1 VGELRT
7 KHRVSFEKGTVAEKD
22 DYLVD
27 ILVDLGFV
35 TPDQVAAQRTEAQ
48 AAGVGVVDLMV
59 ANKVIRPA
67 DVTQAKAAHF
77 GAEVVNLG
85 EIKIDDDVIAAVP
98 RHIARKYRVV
108 PVFKHDSSITVALAD
123 PSDLDT
129 LDSLRLL
136 LNAEVDL
143 RVASEQDI
151 EAALS
156 KYYGGER
163 GASRAMATDPK
174 LQQTI
179 KELTEEHVEV
189 TGGAATD
196 GSVVDADAPLIK
208 LVNTMITEAFRMRAS
223 DIHLEPLPKTFRV
236 RYRIDGVL
244 HEIKPPPKRLQA
256 AIISRLKIQSNM
268 SISEHRVPQDGRIQT
283 NVGNKLIDLRV
294 SCLPTNHG
302 ESIVMRILDKEGLR
316 LGLPE
321 LGFFTDDQQ
330 TFERLIGLPDGI
342 LLITGPTGSGKTTTL
357 YSCLHF
363 INRPDR
369 KIITVEDPV
378 EYILAG
384 INQVQVNEAVGLS
397 FATALRSILRQAPNI
412 IMIGEI
418 RDLETATIA
427 INASLTG
434 HLVFSTLHTNDA
446 PSAVTRLIDIGVK
459 PFLVASSTR
468 GLMAQRLVRRVCK
481 QCSSPTMPTE
491 AEMRSLGLDAAS
503 TQGANLL
510 KGKGCPNCNNTGYR
524 GRFGIFEIFVI
535 DDEARKLIYEK
546 VPSSVLRARAR
557 EMGMRTLREDGVRK
571 VLAGLTTPDEVIKAT
586 VGDVD

>member
-1 VGELRT
+1 
-7 KHRVSFEKGTVAEKD
+7 VAEKD

-35 TPDQVAAQRTEAQ
+35 TPERVAELRPEAQ
-48 AAGVGVVDLMV
+48 ATGVGLVDMML
-59 ANKVIRPA
+59 ANKVVRPA

-77 GAEVVNLG
+77 GAEVVNLS
-85 EIKIDDDVIAAVP
+85 ELKVPDDVIATVP

-108 PVFKHDSSITVALAD
+108 PVYKHENNLTVALAD

-129 LDSLRLL
+129 IDSLTHLL
-136 LNAEVDL
+136 RMEISLQ
-143 RVASEQDI
+143 VASEADI

-156 KYYGGER
+156 KYYAER
-163 GASRAMATDPK
+163 GGGGGGMRAADPQ
-174 LQQTI
+174 LANTI
-179 KELTEEHVEV
+179 KELTEDHVEIDI
-189 TGGAATD
+189 AAMEAGET
-196 GSVVDADAPLIK
+196 VEADAPLIK
-208 LVNTMITEAFRMRAS
+208 LVNSMITEAFKMRAS
-223 DIHLEPLPKTFRV
+223 DIHLEPLAKIFRV
-236 RYRIDGVL
+236 RYRIDGML
-244 HEIKPPPKRLQA
+244 HEMKAPPKRLQA

-268 SISEHRVPQDGRIQT
+268 SISEHRIPQDGRIQT
-283 NVGNKLIDLRV
+283 NVGSKLIDLRV

-342 LLITGPTGSGKTTTL
+342 LLVTGPTGSGKTTTL

-384 INQVQVNEAVGLS
+384 INQVQVNEAVGLT
-397 FATALRSILRQAPNI
+397 FAMALRSILRQAPNV
-412 IMIGEI
+412 IMVGEI
-418 RDLETATIA
+418 RDLETASIA

-468 GLMAQRLVRRVCK
+468 ALMAQRLVRKVCK
-481 QCSSPTMPTE
+481 QCGATYVPTE
-491 AEMRSLGLDAAS
+491 AEMRALNLDAA
-503 TQGANLL
+503 TAQGANFLR
-510 KGKGCPNCNNTGYR
+510 GKGCANCNNTGFR
-524 GRFGIFEIFVI
+524 GRFGIFEIFII
-535 DDEARKLIYEK
+535 DDDARKLIYEK
-546 VPSSVLRARAR
+546 VSSSVLRNRAR
-557 EMGMRTLREDGVRK
+557 EMGMRTLREDGIRK
-571 VLAGLTTPDEVIKAT
+571 VLAGLTTPDEVIRAT

>member
-1 VGELRT
+1 
-7 KHRVSFEKGTVAEKD
+7 VAEKD

-35 TPDQVAAQRTEAQ
+35 SPDQVAQLRSEAQ
-48 AAGVGVVDLMV
+48 AAGVGVVDLML
-59 ANKVIRPA
+59 ANQVVRPA

-77 GAEVVNLG
+77 GAEVVNLNDL
-85 EIKIDDDVIAAVP
+85 KISDDIIAMIP

-108 PVFKHDSSITVALAD
+108 PVFKHDNSLTVAMAD

-129 LDSLRLL
+129 IDSLTHLL
-136 LNAEVDL
+136 HMEIALQ
-143 RVASEQDI
+143 VASEADI
-151 EAALS
+151 ENALS
-156 KYYGGER
+156 RYYAER
-163 GASRAMATDPK
+163 GGVAADPRY
-174 LQQTI
+174 TEVI
-179 KELTEEHVEV
+179 EDLTREHVELE
-189 TGGAATD
+189 AAEAGD
-196 GSVVDADAPLIK
+196 NAVVEADAPLIK
-208 LVNTMITEAFRMRAS
+208 LVNSLIVEAFKMRAS
-223 DIHLEPLPKTFRV
+223 DIHLEPLSKTFRV

-268 SISEHRVPQDGRIQT
+268 SISEHRIPQDGRIQT
-283 NVGNKLIDLRV
+283 SVGSKLIDLRV

-342 LLITGPTGSGKTTTL
+342 LLVTGPTGSGKTTTL

-378 EYILAG
+378 EYLLSG

-397 FATALRSILRQAPNI
+397 FSMALRSILRQAPNV

-418 RDLETATIA
+418 RDLETASIA

-468 GLMAQRLVRRVCK
+468 ALMAQRLVRKVCK
-481 QCSSPTMPTE
+481 QCAAPALPSE
-491 AEMRSLGLDAAS
+491 AEMRTLGLDTAS
-503 TQGANLL
+503 TQGATFQ
-510 KGKGCPNCNNTGYR
+510 KGKGCSNCTGTGYR

-546 VPSSVLRARAR
+546 VPSSILRNRAR
-557 EMGMRTLREDGVRK
+557 EMGMRTLREDGIRK
-571 VLAGLTTPDEVIKAT
+571 ALAGLTTCDEVIRAT
-586 VGDVD
+586 VGDVE